1 MKVPSKPKNRTTYDP
16 IIPLLGRHLQECK
29 SEYNRYIYTA
39 MFTAALF
46 TTAKLG
52 NYPKCPPTDE

>member
-1 MKVPSKPKNRTTYDP
+1 LKKKKPKNGTTYDP
-16 IIPLLGRHLQECK
+16 TIPLLGRYLQECK
-29 SEYNRYIYTA
+29 SEYNRYIYTT
-39 MFTAALF
+39 MFTTALF